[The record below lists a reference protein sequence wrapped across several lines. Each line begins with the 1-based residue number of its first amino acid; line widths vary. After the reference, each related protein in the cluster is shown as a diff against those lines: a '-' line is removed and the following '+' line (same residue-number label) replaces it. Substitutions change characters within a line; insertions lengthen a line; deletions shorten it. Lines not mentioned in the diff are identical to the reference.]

1 MEHTF
6 NYLKNLFQEIKSET
20 KQNPTFVVLIFVL
33 ISIPLG
39 YAINGIAVG
48 LFVLITLVTLKKSNI
63 RIDKNLIYPIVLYFL
78 MVISIFWSHDGN
90 ATLKA
95 LSKTIPLLVL
105 PLCFMIFPKF
115 SNLQKQKIIS
125 YYSYGMLL
133 FILYYLVKA
142 GIRFAVTHNT
152 NVFFY
157 HELVTEDLNA
167 IHASLYMAVAGIYFI
182 TKFQK
187 SSLDKIAIA
196 IIAIFLV
203 LLSSKNISVIFF
215 GLVAVFYLRYYKSST
230 KINSLKIVSFLLLLL
245 AIAFTGKIKDRF
257 LIEYYSNVS
266 ENSLNQETGSA
277 NAEVNN
283 ISVMQA
289 WSKERFQPND
299 YFPGTAFRVYQIRIF
314 VEMLQEDFILLTG
327 YGLNA
332 TDFRIAEKG
341 KEHNVYS
348 GDATHDGYQKKNF
361 HNQYIQTFAE
371 LGILGLLLLLIMLL
385 LNIKNAIKTKDFV
398 HISFAILMISLFLTE
413 SFLSRQRGIVFFS
426 TLYCLFNAELGNIL
440 HPIKES

>member
-1 MEHTF
+1 MEHIF
-6 NYLKNLFQEIKSET
+6 NYLKNVFQKIKSEI
-20 KQNPTFVVLIFVL
+20 KKNPTFVALIFVL

-48 LFVLITLVTLKKSNI
+48 LFVFITLVTLKKSNL
-63 RIDKNLIYPIVLYFL
+63 RIDKNLIYPIVLYFI
-78 MVISIFWSHDGN
+78 MVISITWSHDGN

-125 YYSYGMLL
+125 HYSYGMLL

-142 GIRFAVTHNT
+142 GIRFAVSHNT

-157 HELVTEDLNA
+157 HELVTEDVNA
-167 IHASLYMAVAGIYFI
+167 IHVSLYMAVAGIYFI

-187 SSLDKIAIA
+187 STFDKIAIA
-196 IIAIFLV
+196 IITVFLV

-215 GLVAVFYLRYYKSST
+215 GLVVVFYLRYYKSST
-230 KINSLKIVSFLLLLL
+230 KIKSLKITAFLLLFL
-245 AIAFTGKIKDRF
+245 AIALTGKIKDRF
-257 LIEYYSNVS
+257 MIEYYSNVS
-266 ENSLNQETGSA
+266 ENSLNQEIG
-277 NAEVNN
+277 NENGEVNN
-283 ISVMQA
+283 ISVKQA
-289 WSKERFQPND
+289 WSKDRFQPND

-314 VEMLQEDFILLTG
+314 VEMLQEDSLLLTG

-341 KEHNVYS
+341 TEHNVYL

-361 HNQYIQTFAE
+361 HNQYIQIFAE
-371 LGILGLLLLLIMLL
+371 LGILGLLFLLMMLL
-385 LNIKNAIKTKDFV
+385 VNIKNAIKTKDFV

-413 SFLSRQRGIVFFS
+413 SFLSRQRGIVFFAA
-426 TLYCLFNAELGNIL
+426 LYCLFNSEQRNN
-440 HPIKES
+440 KKVK